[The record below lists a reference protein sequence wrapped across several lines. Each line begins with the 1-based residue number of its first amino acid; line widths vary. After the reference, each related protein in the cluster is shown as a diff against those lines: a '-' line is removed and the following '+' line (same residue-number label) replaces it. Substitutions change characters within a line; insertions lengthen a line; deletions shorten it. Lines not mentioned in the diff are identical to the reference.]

1 MEGRKDILYI
11 TAVIFLLNIDYS
23 RSVEHYSLSYN
34 YFDEIAQSYCA
45 SRSLGRVFAIRR
57 NCANAP
63 TCLTMCANAK
73 LSILRSIS
81 YLRQS
86 VKCYD
91 AFQIRKNHP
100 LLKANPGVD
109 QPDSGKVNMVSYGY
123 GSGGCTWRPNHCGPN
138 YCCCK
143 AF

>member
-1 MEGRKDILYI
+1 MKLKLAIASIFTLYI
-11 TAVIFLLNIDYS
+11 
-23 RSVEHYSLSYN
+23 H
-34 YFDEIAQSYCA
+34 
-45 SRSLGRVFAIRR
+45 
-57 NCANAP
+57 
-63 TCLTMCANAK
+63 
-73 LSILRSIS
+73 
-81 YLRQS
+81 S